1 MENELKAVDGETLWD
16 MEFGAQ
22 LFCIK
27 GLLPQGVCILGG
39 ASKIGKSWMVLDWV
53 DKVAKG
59 EPVWAMATTQGT
71 TLYLCLEDN
80 LQRVQ
85 HRLYCISDEAME
97 IVSHNKSELR
107 NIPWPDDLRE
117 ILEFYLIKYSG
128 KTDHTDE
135 QYVQMSLIDDSDIV
149 TEDTLLD

>member
-1 MENELKAVDGETLWD
+1 MVKFCGIWSSVHSC
-16 MEFGAQ
+16 
-22 LFCIK
+22 FCIK

-53 DKVAKG
+53 DMVAKG
-59 EPVWAMATTQGT
+59 EPVWGMEATQGT